1 MSESINLMILDRFR
15 HVERM
20 MRVAAPPCEHT
31 ADSPR
36 SGDTERSSRQ
46 PSQNDKIC
54 TIQGVLKRDAVL
66 PFLLCMK
73 RGMKQKEIAD
83 EIRVSPSTL
92 SEMINRL
99 VEDGYVERKADDD
112 DRRAKTLFL
121 TEAGK
126 KRAEYMLDQITLVVD
141 SLFVNLD
148 NDEKCQL
155 IRLLDKLVGN
165 DSNDSNASDKGD
177 DL

>member
-20 MRVAAPPCEHT
+20 LRVAAPPCE
-31 ADSPR
+31 DRSGSPR
-36 SGDTERSSRQ
+36 SADTEKNSRQ
-46 PSQNDKIC
+46 SSQNDKIC
-54 TIQGVLKRDAVL
+54 TARGVLKRDAVL
-66 PFLLCMK
+66 PFLLCNK

-99 VEDGYVERKADDD
+99 VEDGYVERKADED

-121 TEAGK
+121 TEEGK
-126 KRAEYMLDQITLVVD
+126 KRAEYMLTQITLVVD
-141 SLFVNLD
+141 RLFVNLD
-148 NDEKCQL
+148 KDEKCQL

-165 DSNDSNASDKGD
+165 DSNAADEGD
-177 DL
+177 NV

>member
-20 MRVAAPPCEHT
+20 MRVAAPPCEDRS
-31 ADSPR
+31 DSPR
-36 SGDTERSSRQ
+36 SADTEKNSRQ
-46 PSQNDKIC
+46 SSQNDKIS
-54 TIQGVLKRDAVL
+54 TAQGVLKRDAVL
-66 PFLLCMK
+66 PFLLCNK

-99 VEDGYVERKADDD
+99 VEDGYV
-112 DRRAKTLFL
+112 FL
-121 TEAGK
+121 TEEGK
-126 KRAEYMLDQITLVVD
+126 KRAEYMLTQITLVVD
-141 SLFVNLD
+141 RLFVNLD
-148 NDEKCQL
+148 KDEKCQL

-165 DSNDSNASDKGD
+165 DSNAADEGD
-177 DL
+177 NV

>member
-1 MSESINLMILDRFR
+1 MGTSINLMILDRFR

-20 MRVAAPPCEHT
+20 MRVAAPPCEDTGEGQGT
-31 ADSPR
+31 AYS
-36 SGDTERSSRQ
+36 EKNSRQ
-46 PSQNDKIC
+46 SLQKGKIC
-54 TIQGVLKRDAVL
+54 TVQGVLKRDAVL

-99 VEDGYVERKADDD
+99 VEDGYVERKADED

-126 KRAEYMLDQITLVVD
+126 ERAEYMLAQITLVVD

-148 NDEKCQL
+148 DDEKRQL

-165 DSNDSNASDKGD
+165 DSNSTDEGDSI
-177 DL
+177 

>member
-1 MSESINLMILDRFR
+1 MGTSINLMILDRFR

-20 MRVAAPPCEHT
+20 MRVAAPPCEDA
-31 ADSPR
+31 ADSQG
-36 SGDTERSSRQ
+36 SSHSEKNSRQ
-46 PSQNDKIC
+46 SFQDDKIC
-54 TIQGVLKRDAVL
+54 TVQGVLKRDAVL

-99 VEDGYVERKADDD
+99 VEDGYVERKADED

-121 TEAGK
+121 TEAGRE
-126 KRAEYMLDQITLVVD
+126 RAEYMLAQITLVVD

-148 NDEKCQL
+148 DDEKCQL

-165 DSNDSNASDKGD
+165 DTNATDEGGSI
-177 DL
+177 